1 MNIMQLLAQL
11 RQSSNPEQLIIRIM
25 EQNMK
30 DNPVAMNMVHLIKE
44 GKYDEFEHI
53 ARNVAKEKGIDYD
66 TAYARFRQNLGL

>member
-1 MNIMQLLAQL
+1 MNIMQLAAQL
-11 RQSSNPEQLIIRIM
+11 RQSSNPEQLIIRLM

-30 DNPVAMNMVHLIKE
+30 DNPVAMNMVNLIKE
-44 GKYDEFEHI
+44 GKYDEFEQI